1 MILDIDEETRMI
13 FHDMSIGDEQ
23 PVGIYKKSAPERDA
37 MSRIIYSDDKSCN
50 GLGLAVHLTMGGGVG
65 KRGEGQGCQ
74 AQQDRSK

>member
-1 MILDIDEETRMI
+1 MI
-13 FHDMSIGDEQ
+13 FHGMGIGDEQ
-23 PVGIYKKSAPERDA
+23 AVGIHKKSTPEGDA
-37 MSRIIYSDDKSCN
+37 VSGVIHSDDKSCS